1 MKLISHRGNLYGPNL
16 EKENQPQYIMKALA
30 SGYDVEIDV
39 WFIDGI
45 VYLGHDKPQY
55 EVERNFIMDERL
67 WCHAKNLDALH
78 FMLKY
83 NTINCFWHQND
94 DRTITSK
101 GYIWTYPNKE
111 VTNKSVVVVLN
122 ETIPTQYDKNELYGT
137 CGDYVANW

>member
-1 MKLISHRGNLYGPNL
+1 MKLISHRGNIYGPDL

-30 SGYDVEIDV
+30 SGYEVEIDV

-67 WCHAKNLDALH
+67 WCHAKNLEALH

-83 NTINCFWHQND
+83 NIINCFWHQND
-94 DRTITSK
+94 DHTITSK
-101 GYIWTYPNKE
+101 GFIWTYPNKE
-111 VTNKSVVVVLN
+111 VTNKSVVVVLD